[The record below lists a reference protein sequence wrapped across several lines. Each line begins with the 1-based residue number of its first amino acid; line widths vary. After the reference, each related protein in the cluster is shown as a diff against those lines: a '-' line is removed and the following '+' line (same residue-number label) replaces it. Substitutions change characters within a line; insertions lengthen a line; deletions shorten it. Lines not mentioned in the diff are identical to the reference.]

1 MIKRILILFF
11 VLLAAGASWA
21 NGTVAPLAEFRKV
34 FTQNDFYTNLDAQR
48 FKVREGDLYK
58 VTVRMP
64 GAEVTGRYP
73 IPAEHQQYA
82 FWSATAKIAGLD
94 TASGGVGLWG
104 ENSGLLFH
112 VTPDGLATLS
122 GVTGREVRW
131 TQRAQIL
138 NFSLPADVTI
148 ERDPAGGVLAKV
160 NGIHV
165 LARITSPDLGDLP
178 LEKMVDVGFV
188 TRSPKNAA
196 QSSAHYK
203 ELTVRGWSSAENKKN
218 D

>member
-21 NGTVAPLAEFRKV
+21 NGAVVPLTEFRKV

-48 FKVREGDLYK
+48 FEVREGDLYK

-73 IPAEHQQYA
+73 IPAENQQHS
-82 FWSATAKIAGLD
+82 FWSATAKIADLD

-104 ENSGLLFH
+104 EKSGLLFH
-112 VTPDGLATLS
+112 VTLGGLATLS
-122 GVTGREVRW
+122 GVMGREVKW

-148 ERDPAGGVLAKV
+148 ERDSAGGVLAKV
-160 NGIHV
+160 NGVYV
-165 LARITSPDLGDLP
+165 LSRITSPDLDSLP

-188 TRSPKNAA
+188 TRSPQNAA
-196 QSSAHYK
+196 ESSARYK
-203 ELTVRGWSSAENKKN
+203 ELAVRGWSSSENKKN